1 MHPPSSRAL
10 LRASLHGT
18 LNCLVAVF
26 VLAALQ
32 AGRRSVASRR
42 LKENFL
48 ETESGHRRFCPSPEY
63 SVLGPPPSDAPSA
76 APPSPSPSLSPPP
89 ALSAVDRT
97 SIEIRASGLL
107 GGAGRGLF
115 ATKQIACGRVI
126 ADVFVPGRM
135 PPPLSGFQ
143 RLVWRFLPSLL
154 TGGTPEPPTLWWV
167 ADEIRAPGYFINH
180 ATRPLA
186 RMVRVDSSAWE
197 GEGSGTADGR
207 HSGAN
212 ADGNDVHTCTQ
223 KKQANQKIKVGPDC
237 NDDESS
243 SSHEK
248 ETIRTAPVRWVAHA
262 LRTIDAGEEIT
273 LDYWDGPWWTLPP
286 KWWYV

>member
-1 MHPPSSRAL
+1 MRPSPL
-10 LRASLHGT
+10 LHAFLHGV

-32 AGRRSVASRR
+32 AGRRAVASRR
-42 LKENFL
+42 LKEHFL
-48 ETESGHRRFCPSPEY
+48 ETESGHQRFCPSPEY
-63 SVLGPPPSDAPSA
+63 NNRGPPPSDAPSP
-76 APPSPSPSLSPPP
+76 APPSPTSSSSPSPP
-89 ALSAVDRT
+89 AVFAVDRT

-135 PPPLSGFQ
+135 PSPLSGFL
-143 RLVWRFLPSLL
+143 RSVWRLLPSLL

-180 ATRPLA
+180 ATWPLA
-186 RMVRVDSSAWE
+186 RMVRVDSSAGE
-197 GEGSGTADGR
+197 GEDSGTADVR

-212 ADGNDVHTCTQ
+212 ADGNDVHTCTP
-223 KKQANQKIKVGPDC
+223 KKQTNQKMKGGPDC

-243 SSHEK
+243 SSSHEN

-286 KWWYV
+286 KWWFV